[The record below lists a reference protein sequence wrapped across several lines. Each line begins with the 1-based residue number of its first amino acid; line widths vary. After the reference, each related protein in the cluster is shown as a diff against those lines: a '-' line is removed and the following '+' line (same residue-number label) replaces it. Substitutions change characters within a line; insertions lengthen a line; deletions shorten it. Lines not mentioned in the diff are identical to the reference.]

1 MKYCPFSIDGPRYKR
16 FYSINSSRGL
26 IATGLDVLHTLQDWD
41 HRIDPAQPDC
51 ILMPCVRFQAELHFR
66 CLSSGRVLMLD
77 AYGRQWPVFAS
88 AANEVLPAMQK
99 GALNAWWIISKKGKA
114 YGLTVDL
121 KAPLMPSVPIDQDVP
136 QMLEKAL
143 DLKMVMREFEAL
155 AV

>member
-1 MKYCPFSIDGPRYKR
+1 MKYCPFSINGPRYQR
-16 FYSINSSRGL
+16 VYGINSAMNCSLGL
-26 IATGLDVLHTLQDWD
+26 NALHTLQDWE
-41 HRIDPAQPDC
+41 HSIDPHQPDS

-66 CLSSGRVLMLD
+66 RLDGGRVLMLD

-121 KAPLMPSVPIDQDVP
+121 KAPLMLSVPIDQDVP